1 MRSTQE
7 CQEANKGK
15 ARKSTIPGVDWDDS
29 TLGEEAANFNKFREM
44 ILVSQAA
51 DVQLDF
57 MRRICPEST
66 ARQTLQ
72 ELVIFLNER
81 FEEDVD
87 NGCYVTLDI
96 PVLKDE
102 REHML
107 RISSNSTGGCD
118 VKEQRRGGLAEW
130 ILETGKSVNTTNVV
144 EETSLLDNGQ
154 PVYSSK
160 LDGIPMQVAQRTDNV
175 PIDFKG
181 YFGFF
186 LTPFD
191 ANEEE
196 KMCIVVGIRMTRGK
210 SIYKKRKERAVHS
223 RIWKSTV
230 V

>member
-1 MRSTQE
+1 MLNAFVYFEFLKQ
-7 CQEANKGK
+7 
-15 ARKSTIPGVDWDDS
+15 
-29 TLGEEAANFNKFREM
+29 
-44 ILVSQAA
+44 
-51 DVQLDF
+51 
-57 MRRICPEST
+57 
-66 ARQTLQ
+66 
-72 ELVIFLNER
+72 VIFLNER

-154 PVYSSK
+154 PVYSAK

-210 SIYKKRKERAVHS
+210 YSSERERAS
-223 RIWKSTV
+223 RIWKHCS
-230 V
+230 